1 MATKKMTKKEM
12 FMAIRDAIASDAFA
26 NDTVTNKDEMIDF
39 INREIKLLERKSGG
53 TRKPT
58 ATQIENEKLKAEIM
72 AYLTEVDTM
81 KCIKELEQEIPSLT
95 GRSNQK
101 ISRLLK
107 ALVDTGKL
115 DRETVKKTPYFFIK
129 R

>member
-1 MATKKMTKKEM
+1 MATKKMTKKDYFNALRTIVVDNQEL
-12 FMAIRDAIASDAFA
+12 
-26 NDTVTNKDEMIDF
+26 VDF
-39 INREIKLLERKSGG
+39 IDHEIALLEKKSSG

-58 ATQIENEKLKAEIM
+58 AAQIENEELKADIM
-72 AYLTEVDTM
+72 AYLTKVDTM
-81 KCIKELEQEIPSLT
+81 KCIKELEQEIPSLN

-107 ALVDTGKL
+107 TLVDTGKL

>member
-1 MATKKMTKKEM
+1 MATKKMTKKDYFNTLRTIVVDNQEL
-12 FMAIRDAIASDAFA
+12 
-26 NDTVTNKDEMIDF
+26 VDF
-39 INREIKLLERKSGG
+39 IDRELALLEKKSSG

-58 ATQIENEKLKAEIM
+58 ATQIENEELKADIM

-115 DRETVKKTPYFFIK
+115 NRETVKKTPYFFITH
-129 R
+129 

>member
-1 MATKKMTKKEM
+1 MATKKMTKKDYFNTLKTLVADNAELV
-12 FMAIRDAIASDAFA
+12 AF
-26 NDTVTNKDEMIDF
+26 ID
-39 INREIKLLERKSGG
+39 RELALLEKKSSG

-58 ATQIENEKLKAEIM
+58 AIQLENEQLKADIM

-81 KCIKELEQEIPSLT
+81 KCIKELEQEIPSLN

>member
-1 MATKKMTKKEM
+1 MATKKMTKKDYFNALRNLVIYNEELV
-12 FMAIRDAIASDAFA
+12 AF
-26 NDTVTNKDEMIDF
+26 ID
-39 INREIKLLERKSGG
+39 RELALLEKKSSR

-58 ATQIENEKLKAEIM
+58 ATQIENEELKADIM

-81 KCIKELEQEIPSLT
+81 KCIKELRQEIPSLA
-95 GRSNQK
+95 GRSDQK

-115 DRETVKKTPYFFIK
+115 DRETVERTPYFFIK